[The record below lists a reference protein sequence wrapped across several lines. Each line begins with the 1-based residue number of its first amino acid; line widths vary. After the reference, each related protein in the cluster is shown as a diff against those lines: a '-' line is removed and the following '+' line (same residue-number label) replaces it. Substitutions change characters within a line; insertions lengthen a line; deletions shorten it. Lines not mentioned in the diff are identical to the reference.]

1 MKSSESVRLI
11 FAGGGTGGHLYPA
24 LAIADHLKKLI
35 GSTHKLESHFVGTRK
50 GIEFRLQET
59 IGYPLH
65 LIQMQ
70 GIARALTPRNLL
82 VPFIV
87 TMGLLQSMRLMK
99 QISPHLVVG
108 TGGYVSW
115 PVLKAANVRR
125 IPTVIQEQNSFPGIA
140 TRRLAAD
147 AQAVYLGFDD
157 ARKHLTSD
165 ANCVLTGNPVRNGL
179 SGADRNEAMRVFN
192 LDPTK
197 KTILVF
203 GGSQGA
209 HAINEAVLAG
219 LLAGRL
225 VGQVPKNYQLLW
237 LTGKRDYTEVNARAG
252 DMAASHAL
260 FPYEHRMNLAYAA
273 ADVAVAR
280 AGALTLAELEMCGVP
295 AILVPFPHAAG
306 DHQRKN
312 AASFA
317 ALGFAEVI
325 DETKL
330 GETHILNRAIALIES
345 GRADQMRLAMSGFRS
360 GRPAAVDLI
369 AGDILNRLGIE
380 TSTMP
385 RHFQEHHDNS

>member
-1 MKSSESVRLI
+1 MKSGESVRLI

-24 LAIADHLKKLI
+24 LAIADRLKELI
-35 GSTHKLESHFVGTRK
+35 SSTYKLESHFVGTRK
-50 GIEFRLQET
+50 GIEFRLQDT

-99 QISPHLVVG
+99 QISPHLVIG

-115 PVLKAANVRR
+115 PVLKAAQVKR

-140 TRRLAAD
+140 TRRLAAE
-147 AQAVYLGFDD
+147 ARAVYLGFDD
-157 ARKHLTSD
+157 ARKHLPSR
-165 ANCVLTGNPVRNGL
+165 ANCILTGNPVRSAL
-179 SGADRNEAMRVFN
+179 SGADRNEAMRAFK

-209 HAINEAVLAG
+209 HAINEVVLSG
-219 LLAGRL
+219 LLAG
-225 VGQVPKNYQLLW
+225 QVPTNYQLLW

-295 AILVPFPHAAG
+295 AVLVPYPHAAG

-325 DETKL
+325 DETQL
-330 GETHILNRAIALIES
+330 GKTQILIRAMALIES
-345 GRADQMRLAMSGFRS
+345 GRADQMRLAISAYRS

-369 AGDILNRLGIE
+369 ALDILNRLGIE